1 MNNEETILDNS
12 MLNNNQSEETKVE
25 SNETA
30 TSNESAIAEK
40 KRKNATAEKIAYAAG
55 GAVLGAGATFA
66 GQSVAAPKAEKPV
79 VKEEDK
85 NATESADEK
94 AEGKADADNNTAAD
108 DKATADDKADATPGK
123 ETAATS
129 ASQHDEHDGVTVEVN
144 GAKVHVDGDA
154 SVKVSQDGTIEVN
167 PDEHEPHY
175 TNIVNDAQH
184 SRPVHDAINHHT
196 HHTPAEEDAILIT
209 DDGVKVAH
217 VDDNMSFAQAF
228 AEAREQVGPGG
239 VFVWHGKAYGTF
251 YENEWNHMTPAE
263 RSAYQ
268 ASIDYEDILPDNH
281 HSHSHSHHD
290 YAQHDSHSSHHS
302 HASHDSH
309 ASHTSHDSHASHTAH
324 NSNVY
329 EAADDVSEDVEVSIL
344 GYGETD
350 INEDGI
356 SEYSVAVDIDGQ
368 EVLLVDIDDDYQA
381 EVAISDFDGDGS
393 ISNNDVIDVT
403 DQNIM
408 LPTED
413 ELDNYMNDANSY
425 TVQNDDLP
433 DYMNDADPGM
443 YMA

>member
-12 MLNNNQSEETKVE
+12 MLNENQSEQTRFD
-25 SNETA
+25 SNESA

-40 KRKNATAEKIAYAAG
+40 KQKNATAEKIAYAAG

-66 GQSVAAPKAEKPV
+66 GQSMAAPKTEKPV
-79 VKEEDK
+79 VKDEDK
-85 NATESADEK
+85 NEPETADDK
-94 AEGKADADNNTAAD
+94 AEGKADADASNA
-108 DKATADDKADATPGK
+108 ADDKADAASSK
-123 ETAATS
+123 ETDANAH
-129 ASQHDEHDGVTVEVN
+129 APQHDEHDGVTVEVN

-154 SVKVSQDGTIEVN
+154 SVKVSQDGTIEIN
-167 PDEHEPHY
+167 PEESEPHY
-175 TNIVNDAQH
+175 TNIVNDAHH
-184 SRPVHDAINHHT
+184 SKPVHEAINQHVHPS
-196 HHTPAEEDAILIT
+196 PAEEDAILVT

-251 YENEWNHMTPAE
+251 YEDEWNHMTPAE

-268 ASIDYEDILPDNH
+268 ASIDYEDILPDH
-281 HSHSHSHHD
+281 HHSHSHHD

-302 HASHDSH
+302 HASNDTHHSHESHDAHHSHASYESH
-309 ASHTSHDSHASHTAH
+309 ASHDSHIHEV
-324 NSNVY
+324 N
-329 EAADDVSEDVEVSIL
+329 DVTEDVEVSII

-356 SEYSVAVDIDGQ
+356 SEYSVAVDVDGQ
-368 EVLLVDIDDDYQA
+368 EVLFVDIDDDYQA
-381 EVAISDFDGDGS
+381 EVAISDFDGDGA
-393 ISNNDVIDVT
+393 ISENDVIDVSG
-403 DQNIM
+403 QNIM

-413 ELDNYMNDANSY
+413 QIDTYLDSSDSY